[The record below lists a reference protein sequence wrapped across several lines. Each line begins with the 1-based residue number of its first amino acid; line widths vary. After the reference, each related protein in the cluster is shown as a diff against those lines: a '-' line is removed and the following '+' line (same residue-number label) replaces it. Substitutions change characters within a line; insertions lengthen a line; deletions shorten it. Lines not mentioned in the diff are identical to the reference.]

1 MDELMEETDK
11 RYQRVEA
18 QLKEVIDVFY
28 YLYRLFLV
36 VLKKMIKNFLLVLIL
51 M

>member
-1 MDELMEETDK
+1 MDELMEEADK

-28 YLYRLFLV
+28 IYIDYFW
-36 VLKKMIKNFLLVLIL
+36 FY
-51 M
+51 

>member
-1 MDELMEETDK
+1 MEEADK

-28 YLYRLFLV
+28 YLYIDYFWLY
-36 VLKKMIKNFLLVLIL
+36 
-51 M
+51 